1 MESAEFLIIGIGGI
15 LAVMLLILITKR
27 KTPRNERT
35 KLSNEIEQL
44 KKEVATRDT
53 NIQTNLQKIS
63 ELQLAE
69 KERNSVIYQ
78 KDKLIQ
84 NLNSTIAESKENE
97 NKLNRIISENETK
110 IEQLNIDIN
119 KLSAENL
126 QLNNIIVNHR
136 NNIPNIL
143 KIRKDNTDLFF
154 FYRELIHT
162 IVYYNPI
169 HTRIT
174 SFQNGINNID
184 DNLKKKEVANKFGDC
199 LNELNFSNIEQQI
212 QDFKETIVGVLYTP
226 FHEIGEK
233 QLGIHNVKQGEIFC
247 EKTLH
252 SIDEIFA
259 SRMTDIES
267 IGDLYQIL
275 TNNYERWKK
284 ILSRSWFGQLFHDLW
299 EELKVTIINQEYGLN
314 LGEILRSWEES
325 YNLSDSDFVGL
336 YNNTIQKFIEMS
348 YLFTRNMDID
358 FTVIEMLYQEYQEI
372 ENSLLHKKIQ
382 TVLTTG
388 DDIMGI
394 YSIWRETQTNSLLSE
409 TPFLIQ
415 QVFEELQTKKIDEKS
430 INNIKEMV
438 CAN

>member
-1 MESAEFLIIGIGGI
+1 MESAEFLIIGIGGF
-15 LAVMLLILITKR
+15 LAVMLLILITRR
-27 KTPRNERT
+27 KTPKNERT

-44 KKEVATRDT
+44 KKEVAARNA

-63 ELQLAE
+63 QLQLAE
-69 KERNSVIYQ
+69 KERDSIIRQ
-78 KDKLIQ
+78 KDQIIL
-84 NLNSTIAESKENE
+84 NFNSTIAESKEKE
-97 NKLNRIISENETK
+97 NKLNRIISENEAK
-110 IEQLNIDIN
+110 IEQLNIDLK

-126 QLNNIIVNHR
+126 QLNNIIVNHK

-174 SFQNGINNID
+174 SFQNEINDID
-184 DNLKKKEVANKFGDC
+184 DNLKKKEFANKFGEC
-199 LNELNFSNIEQQI
+199 LNELNFSDIEQQI

-233 QLGIHNVKQGEIFC
+233 VLGIHDVKQGEIFC

-259 SRMTDIES
+259 SRMSDIES

-275 TNNYERWKK
+275 TSNYERWRK
-284 ILSRSWFGQLFHDLW
+284 ILSRSWLGQLFHDLW
-299 EELKVTIINQEYGLN
+299 EELKVTMINQEYGLN
-314 LGEILRSWEES
+314 LGDILRSWEES
-325 YNLSDSDFVGL
+325 YNLSESDFVGL

-348 YLFTRNMDID
+348 FFFTRNMDID
-358 FTVIEMLYQEYQEI
+358 FTVIEMLYQEYQDI

-382 TVLTTG
+382 TELTTG

-394 YSIWRETQTNSLLSE
+394 YSIWRETQSNSLLSE
-409 TPFLIQ
+409 TPFLVQ
-415 QVFEELQTKKIDEKS
+415 HVFEELQTKKIDEKS

-438 CAN
+438 CPN